1 MQTQTK
7 DVQSEQDVRSRIMS
21 FMPSAHGLRFPN
33 RFPGI
38 PAPFHVPGIDKSIYG
53 LCGGMC
59 FTVLDYLH
67 AGQPVPDSPHIPEKN
82 TPFWRY
88 LYRRQF
94 DSFGPGLW
102 YTLKFALW
110 TLLPNAAVRRRTRV
124 TLEKVLTRLEAGEPT
139 VLGIVY
145 VGVPQSFAVWENH
158 QVLAYRAE
166 QPAPGITDLYIYD
179 PNHPGDDTD
188 FIRCEASDK
197 GVVCAQK
204 SAYRADRPVRGFF
217 PVRYAPKRPPALFP
231 E

>member
-88 LYRRQF
+88 L
-94 DSFGPGLW
+94 
-102 YTLKFALW
+102 
-110 TLLPNAAVRRRTRV
+110 
-124 TLEKVLTRLEAGEPT
+124 
-139 VLGIVY
+139 
-145 VGVPQSFAVWENH
+145 
-158 QVLAYRAE
+158 
-166 QPAPGITDLYIYD
+166 
-179 PNHPGDDTD
+179 
-188 FIRCEASDK
+188 
-197 GVVCAQK
+197 
-204 SAYRADRPVRGFF
+204 
-217 PVRYAPKRPPALFP
+217 
-231 E
+231 